1 MKENT
6 MKVILTTIALLTLT
20 APFAVPFGAAPVA
33 AQEKIEHFT
42 PGEFRGTLSFDNISA
57 METGVL
63 KFGGSAGIHIATG
76 IEVGYEQQFIV
87 PRETGSESRSWAYI
101 RFVPFR
107 NWPINPFLLGRAG
120 YYFLPDEDAPALGV
134 GCGAVLFVHK
144 NLAFEASLFTQWV
157 FPPLAESQ
165 RQIEF
170 DWRVVLYF

>member
-1 MKENT
+1 MLAKIESA
-6 MKVILTTIALLTLT
+6 MKVIWTTIALLTLT
-20 APFAVPFGAAPVA
+20 APVA

-42 PGEFRGTLSFDNISA
+42 PGEIRGTLSWDNISA

-107 NWPINPFLLGRAG
+107 NWPINPFVLGRAG
-120 YYFLPDEDAPALGV
+120 YYFLPDQDAPALGV
-134 GCGAVLFVHK
+134 GCGLVLFVHK

-157 FPPLAESQ
+157 FPPLAESE